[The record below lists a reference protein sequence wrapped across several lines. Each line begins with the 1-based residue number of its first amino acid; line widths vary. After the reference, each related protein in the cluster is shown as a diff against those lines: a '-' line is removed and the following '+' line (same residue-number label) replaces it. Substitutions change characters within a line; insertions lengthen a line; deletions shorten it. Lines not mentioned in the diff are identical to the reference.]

1 MDLYLLQKYLGE
13 GQWKVVKVTNE
24 SDEATLWDMSGDDSA
39 VLKMTLTDLA
49 EGRTLLMDID
59 QGLWVFE
66 GEDKNALNVLSPAV
80 LPMAEYETRK
90 DGSISLKI

>member
-13 GQWKVVKVTNE
+13 GQWNVVKVTNE
-24 SDEATLWDMSGDDSA
+24 GDEATLWDMSGDDSA
-39 VLKMTLTDLA
+39 VLKMTLADLS

-66 GEDKNALNVLSPAV
+66 GEDKNALNVLSPTV
-80 LPMAEYETRK
+80 LPMTEYETRK

>member
-1 MDLYLLQKYLGE
+1 MGLYLLQKYLGE
-13 GQWKVVKVTNE
+13 GQWKIVKVTNE

-39 VLKMTLTDLA
+39 VLKITLTDLT

-66 GEDKNALNVLSPAV
+66 GEGKNALNVLSAAV
-80 LPMAEYETRK
+80 LPVVEHEARQG
-90 DGSISLKI
+90 GSISLKI

>member
-13 GQWKVVKVTNE
+13 GQWKIVKVTNE

-39 VLKMTLTDLA
+39 VLKITLTDLT

-66 GEDKNALNVLSPAV
+66 GEGKNALNVLSAAV
-80 LPMAEYETRK
+80 LPVVEHEARQ

>member
-13 GQWKVVKVTNE
+13 GQWKIVKVTNE
-24 SDEATLWDMSGDDSA
+24 SDKATLWDMSGDDSA
-39 VLKMTLTDLA
+39 VLKITLTDLT

-66 GEDKNALNVLSPAV
+66 GEDKNALNVLSAAV
-80 LPMAEYETRK
+80 LPMVEYEARQ
-90 DGSISLKI
+90 DGSIILKI